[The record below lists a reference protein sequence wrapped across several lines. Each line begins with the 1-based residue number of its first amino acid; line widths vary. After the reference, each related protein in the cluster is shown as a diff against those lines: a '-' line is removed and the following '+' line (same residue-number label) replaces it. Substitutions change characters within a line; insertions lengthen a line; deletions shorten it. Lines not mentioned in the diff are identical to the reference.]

1 MKKELTN
8 AFLQKML
15 FFFKKKQKKHT
26 KVDEE
31 KTQKESPA
39 KVMLVKNCLKF
50 TSAVEF
56 RKVKK
61 ILVILYSV
69 LPRTK
74 TTKIVKASNINS
86 AFKFFIT
93 PVG

>member
-26 KVDEE
+26 KIDEE

-50 TSAVEF
+50 TSSVEF

-61 ILVILYSV
+61 VLVILYSV

-74 TTKIVKASNINS
+74 TTKIVKASKINS